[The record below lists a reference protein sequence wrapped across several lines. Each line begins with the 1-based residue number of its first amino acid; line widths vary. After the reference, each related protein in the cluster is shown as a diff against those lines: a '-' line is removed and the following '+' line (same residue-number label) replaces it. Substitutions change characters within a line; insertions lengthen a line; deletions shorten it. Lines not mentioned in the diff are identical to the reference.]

1 MKKLNLKWTAV
12 VALAIILGTVFFTSC
27 KKDAFVFP
35 TEVSLSKKE
44 KSQLIELKNNKPYVF
59 AHISWD
65 NFQRVDGLLSLPVI
79 ENDEVVSRL
88 IVTNSSSFIV
98 DYSNWQNE
106 LKLYD
111 FKETKPFVEFDMVL
125 NEREAVYEPV
135 YTKKEKN
142 SSKLNSCVASCAIS
156 GLYLGVSDGP
166 LPFADI
172 AALIWMGLCIQGC
185 HDSYGGTTGT
195 KQMMPFK
202 YE

>member
-12 VALAIILGTVFFTSC
+12 VALAIFLGTVFFTSC

-135 YTKKEKN
+135 YLKKENGKMAA
-142 SSKLNSCVASCAIS
+142 CAGACAIS
-156 GLYLGVSDGP
+156 GFAIGLSDGP
-166 LPFADI
+166 LPIADI
-172 AALIWMGLCIQGC
+172 LGLIQMAICLQAC
-185 HDSYGGTTGT
+185 HDTYGGTT
-195 KQMMPFK
+195 K
-202 YE
+202 